1 MPRIKNWSVLT
12 LFFISGFSGLIY
24 QILWMRQ
31 FKYLL
36 GSSIVSVSIIV
47 AVFMLGLLVGSW
59 WIGKK
64 LAENKISDE
73 LKLYG
78 KLELIIGVF
87 GLLLLIILPNSKSLF
102 ALVGLPSL
110 QFNVIRLIYNV
121 ILTGFLLVIP
131 TAAMGATL
139 PLLVSYFSK
148 ESDAFRKVTAQFYS
162 INALGGAV
170 AAIFAG
176 FFFIKTFGV
185 NISLGFAIVLN
196 ILIGLTVLI
205 ISREKSTSESYQDII
220 ENQPSESTIATDVKG
235 AKFFLAA
242 AFTTGFISIAYE
254 VLWIRCLNY
263 LLNSS
268 TYTFAI
274 VLGIFLFGIS
284 FGSILV
290 SFLKRVVKPL
300 ILVGIIQ
307 FVLSLA
313 SVGIIY
319 LFYEYAYSES
329 FSNLF
334 IISNGLES
342 NWYENVGLNFIFSL
356 IVFLIPAVLMGMSFP
371 LISDLYYRA
380 KGEVPGQ
387 AISKIYVFNTLGCIL
402 GALIP
407 VFIFIPA
414 FGSIKTTLYVL
425 AVLNLLLALYF
436 FLKTKSKYRS
446 VLVGVLFALFTLIT
460 GILPSGEY
468 LASLESIGE
477 DNNADRPIFYKEG
490 IMATVKVYNKEGKYK
505 SMSIDGV
512 TIASEDFKQKESIIG
527 HLPFLTNASV
537 KEVLVVGL
545 ASGST
550 IGSILKHDE
559 VENLDVVEIV
569 PSVIKGADFF
579 KTVNGDVNNHPKV
592 DIYIDDIYSFLSY
605 SKRQYDLI
613 SSDGKFG
620 VLNKSNTTMLSKD
633 YYEQCY
639 EHLAENGIFVQWIS
653 TQIPNAHLKTVLA
666 TTASVFPFSELF
678 LLRKN
683 LFILSSKTPV
693 PMLSEQVL
701 KALNNPTV
709 AADLS
714 ESGVSSP
721 QEMLSAY
728 IGTNNTLGTLNTF
741 DTPVLEYDYITERKK
756 DIDKSRTSDFR
767 NFEFLKE
774 KYLESEQA
782 ISDSKNTITN
792 NENYISFNSNR
803 KFWESRHFFFL
814 ANHALLDGK
823 KADALKGFSEVVSI
837 NHSANG
843 NDIAVSAKHIGVFN
857 LDTKRY
863 RAAIKYFDVATKKV
877 PGYSNAY
884 TLKGVSY
891 YYLNEFDSSRMNF
904 ASALELNP
912 NDQTAQEFL
921 TAINKKD

>member
-78 KLELIIGVF
+78 KLELIIGVY

-102 ALVGLPSL
+102 ALLGQPTLS
-110 QFNVIRLIYNV
+110 FNVVRLIYNIV
-121 ILTGFLLVIP
+121 LTTILLVIP

-148 ESDAFRKVTAQFYS
+148 QSNTFRKTTAQFYS
-162 INALGGAV
+162 INALGGAF
-170 AAIFAG
+170 AAVLTG
-176 FFFIKTFGV
+176 FFFIKSLGV
-185 NISLGFAIVLN
+185 NNSLVIAIILNVFIGLIVLILSRSSKTN
-196 ILIGLTVLI
+196 IPTLKNEEINTGKAAQSI
-205 ISREKSTSESYQDII
+205 NSRS
-220 ENQPSESTIATDVKG
+220 N
-235 AKFFLAA
+235 FFLIA

-436 FLKTKSKYRS
+436 FLKIKSKYRS

-693 PMLSEQVL
+693 PMSSEQVL

-782 ISDSKNTITN
+782 ISESKNTITN

-803 KFWESRHFFFL
+803 KFWGSRHFFFL